1 MDPIL
6 ITGAAGR
13 VAAGLRPHLR
23 ALAPLRLLDLVP
35 APDPQPGEAVVVA
48 DLRDRAALARAL
60 DGVGSVVH
68 LAATHGHALSFED
81 SLDANYRGTIA
92 LLDAIRDASCRRL
105 VYASSHHVFGLHPR
119 DGFDHQS
126 APLAPDAYYGLG
138 KAFGELACSLYAH
151 RYGIRTLVIRIGNA
165 DPLVRDERALR
176 IWTSA
181 RDLAKLVALGLADER
196 VTFDVCYGGSIRP
209 DGLFLPDPVAD
220 RLGFV
225 PVDRALDHLA
235 PDYLSA
241 DAMPAH
247 LGRAFVGGA
256 YAVVPLPEGE
266 P

>member
-13 VAAGLRPHLR
+13 VATGLRPYLR
-23 ALAPLRLLDLVP
+23 AQAPLRLLDLRA
-35 APDPQPGEAVVVA
+35 APDPHVGEEVIVA
-48 DLRDRAALARAL
+48 DLLDRAALTRAL
-60 DGVGSVVH
+60 AGVGSVVH
-68 LAATHGHALSFED
+68 LAASHGHTLSFEE

-92 LLDAIRDASCRRL
+92 LLDAMRDASCRRL

-119 DGFDHQS
+119 DGFDHQR

-151 RYGIRTLVIRIGNA
+151 RYAIRTLVIRIGNA

-181 RDLAKLVALGLADER
+181 RDLANLVLLGLRDPD
-196 VTFDVCYGGSIRP
+196 VHYDVCYGGSIRP
-209 DGLFLPDPVAD
+209 EALFLPDPVAD
-220 RLGFV
+220 RLGYA
-225 PVDRALDHLA
+225 PVDRAVDHLA
-235 PDYLSA
+235 PDYLA
-241 DAMPAH
+241 AEAMPPS

-256 YAVVPLPEGE
+256 YAVVPLPKEQ